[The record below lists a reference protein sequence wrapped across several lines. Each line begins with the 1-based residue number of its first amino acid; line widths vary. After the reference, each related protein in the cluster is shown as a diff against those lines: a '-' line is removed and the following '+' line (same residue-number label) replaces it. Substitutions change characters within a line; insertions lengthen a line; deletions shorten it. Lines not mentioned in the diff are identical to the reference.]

1 MEMEGGREEGRG
13 EEMREEG
20 RGEEMR
26 EEKKRVR
33 RGVEKRGGK
42 ERSLAMPDKI

>member
-13 EEMREEG
+13 EEMREE
-20 RGEEMR
+20 
-26 EEKKRVR
+26 KRVR

-42 ERSLAMPDKI
+42 ERSLAMPDQI